1 MRIFFIKILHRYLND
16 DRITWELKIQIG
28 IRSIGRVKM
37 ENECFNKDFEIH
49 YYEINRFQEAS
60 PVSIMNYLQ
69 EAAIAHSESVGCG
82 VKRLLEQQR
91 AWVLV
96 RWNLKAE
103 RYPMWGEKINVK
115 TWPSRFEKC
124 FATREFVITDEKDNE
139 IMYAT
144 SSWVFLD
151 TEKRKP
157 VKVPEELANSYGV
170 RRDRSM
176 EDVFKE
182 EYCLEKKDF
191 FKQFSVRKSEIDTN
205 EHVNN
210 VNYLA
215 WILET
220 LPIDLYN
227 NYLLKFIDIRYKKEL
242 LLDDNLTCFTQIAS
256 KEENGYTGIH
266 LIASPEG
273 DIEFAKAK
281 TVWLKDK

>member
-1 MRIFFIKILHRYLND
+1 
-16 DRITWELKIQIG
+16 
-28 IRSIGRVKM
+28 M

-49 YYEINRFQEAS
+49 YYEINKFQEVS
-60 PVSIMNYLQ
+60 PISIMNYLQ
-69 EAAIAHSESVGCG
+69 EAAIAHSQSVGYG
-82 VKRLLEQQR
+82 VKRLLKEQR

-115 TWPSRFEKC
+115 TWPSSFEKC
-124 FATREFVITDEKDNE
+124 FATREFVITDENGNE

-151 TEKRKP
+151 TAKRKP
-157 VKVPEELANSYGV
+157 VRIPEEIANVYGA

-176 EDVFKE
+176 QDAFEE
-182 EYCLEKKDF
+182 EYNLEKKDF
-191 FKQFSVRKSEIDTN
+191 FKEFSVRKSEIDTN

-220 LPIDLYN
+220 LPIDLYS

-242 LLDDNLTCFTQIAS
+242 LLDDDLTCSTQIVS
-256 KEENGYTGIH
+256 KEELGYTGIH
-266 LIASPEG
+266 SIASHEG

-281 TVWLKDK
+281 TIWLKTK